1 MDDKKK
7 IQSFTD
13 LNTWREGHKLV
24 LIVYKVTENFPIK
37 ERFSLVD
44 QMRRAAVSVTS
55 NIAEGFSRQFK
66 KEKVQFYST
75 AKSSITEIQ
84 NQLIIARD
92 IGYLSQDEFD
102 KLANQSVTVSKLLS
116 GLIRKIKSFNP

>member
-55 NIAEGFSRQFK
+55 NIAEGFSRQSK
-66 KEKVQFYST
+66 KEKVQFYSM
-75 AKSSITEIQ
+75 AKSSVTEIQ

-92 IGYLSQDEFD
+92 TGYLSQDEFD
-102 KLANQSVTVSKLLS
+102 KLANQPVTVSKLLS